1 MSKALM
7 SRPEIIEIVG
17 VDGSGKSTLLSQLL
31 SLART
36 RTQSTICTIAI
47 PPPPEHWFRSAARQL
62 ESTGPSEGIEL
73 ERMLRHALAWRE
85 RACHWVDPGDCSTV
99 VFDRHVIGR
108 SGCAAKLL
116 TSANTCC
123 TSMQTP
129 ASAATPRGFW
139 RGLGSWRRFGPWSG
153 GGKPLTQSTSSPGS
167 SS

>member
-99 VFDRHVIGR
+99 VFDRHVIGLGGYYR
-108 SGCAAKLL
+108 HLGVRV
-116 TSANTCC
+116 
-123 TSMQTP
+123 SM
-129 ASAATPRGFW
+129 
-139 RGLGSWRRFGPWSG
+139 
-153 GGKPLTQSTSSPGS
+153 PLSPN
-167 SS
+167 